1 MKENTD
7 MRQAASGDAAQIQ
20 RHARNAQLLRQQGKY
35 RASVGEWREAL
46 ALAPGDRELKRELA
60 ISLFLTQDY
69 KGILPELQRILK
81 ADPHSA
87 NLNFFVGDSL
97 LETAHPDEAVP
108 YLERALKLDRNMLPA
123 HVALGL
129 CYVHL
134 QKPRQAIPHLKAG
147 LSLDT
152 NGSLYYELAR
162 AYRAT
167 GQAAL
172 AKQAME
178 KYQALSHH

>member
-1 MKENTD
+1 M
-7 MRQAASGDAAQIQ
+7 
-20 RHARNAQLLRQQGKY
+20 
-35 RASVGEWREAL
+35 
-46 ALAPGDRELKRELA
+46 
-60 ISLFLTQDY
+60 
-69 KGILPELQRILK
+69 
-81 ADPHSA
+81 
-87 NLNFFVGDSL
+87 
-97 LETAHPDEAVP
+97 
-108 YLERALKLDRNMLPA
+108 KLDRNMLPA

>member
-7 MRQAASGDAAQIQ
+7 MRQAASSDAAQIQ

-69 KGILPELQRILK
+69 KGILPELQRMLK
-81 ADPHSA
+81 ADGQSA

>member
-1 MKENTD
+1 MCQVAG
-7 MRQAASGDAAQIQ
+7 RDAAQIQ
-20 RHARNAQLLRQQGKY
+20 QHARKAQLLRKQGKY

-46 ALAPGDRELKRELA
+46 KVAPGDRGLKRELA

-69 KGILPELQRILK
+69 KGILPELQRMLK
-81 ADPHSA
+81 ADPGSA

-97 LETAHPDEAVP
+97 LEAARPDEAVP

-147 LSLDT
+147 LPLDR

-162 AYRAT
+162 AYRAI

-172 AKQAME
+172 ANQAME
-178 KYQALSHH
+178 KYQALSHQ